1 MWEQLAWD
9 APERVFSE
17 YRAGVRYKTALGEK
31 GLYRQNEINRRFFVG
46 DQWHGARCGGE
57 RPLVRHNVI
66 RRIGDYKMSV
76 VGGSPVAVNYS
87 ADGVPDTVALRE
99 KVRQHKQLM
108 AAGEMPA
115 LSQTEEIELVMS
127 ALSDYFRV
135 TAERV
140 QLDTLRDRVLRAAY
154 CTGTGVLYTYWDDRI
169 KTGLYADERRTT
181 PITGDIACEVL
192 DIENVYFGDPTVEA
206 VQEQPFIVV
215 AQRRAVSE
223 LRRMAERYGR
233 SDEEVAAICPDR
245 DEFTPA
251 GEPEGEGK
259 ALLLTKFYKEY
270 TADGGFH
277 IMAVQVCRGVT
288 VRGAWD
294 MGLRCYPLAV
304 FRWDSRHGSVYGES
318 EVTYLIP
325 NQIAI
330 NRMQTSSVWGVLMQ
344 GMPTLL
350 VNGDVV
356 QQPVTNDPGQVIR
369 VFGSGE
375 DMRSALTYVD
385 PPAFSAALD
394 TTLASLMSNTLAQNG
409 ANAAAL
415 GDITPD
421 NTSAI
426 IAVREAAMMP
436 LQAVRMRFNAFCEDV
451 ARLWAEFW
459 VTGYGKRS
467 LKIDDE
473 SGVWYLPFD
482 AARYRDLLI
491 NAQVDVG
498 NATLW
503 SESQSMLTL
512 DNLLQRG
519 VITVEQYLKRLPRG
533 TVPDVDSLLREV
545 QQLPQPTNEEVPL

>member
-1 MWEQLAWD
+1 MDEQQAWD
-9 APERVFSE
+9 TPERVFGE

-31 GLYRQNEINRRFFVG
+31 GLYRQNEINRRFFAG

-76 VGGSPVAVNYS
+76 VGGTPVAVNYS
-87 ADGVPDTVALRE
+87 ADGVPDTVELRE
-99 KVRQHKQLM
+99 RAREHKRM
-108 AAGEMPA
+108 AAAGNLPVLSGE
-115 LSQTEEIELVMS
+115 EEIELVMT

-140 QLDTLRDRVLRAAY
+140 RLDSLRDRVLRQAY
-154 CTGTGVLYTYWDDRI
+154 CTGTGVLYTYWDERI
-169 KTGLYADERRTT
+169 KTGLYADERCTA

-192 DIENVYFGDPTVEA
+192 DIENVYFGDPTVEE
-206 VQEQPFIVV
+206 VQDQPFILV

-223 LRRMAERYGR
+223 LRRMAKRYGR
-233 SDEEVAAICPDR
+233 SDEEVEAIRADR

-259 ALLLTKFYKEY
+259 ALLLTKFYKDY
-270 TADGGFH
+270 TENGTFRL
-277 IMAVQVCRGVT
+277 MAVQVCRGVT

-304 FRWDSRHGSVYGES
+304 FRWDSRHDSVYGES

-375 DMRSALTYVD
+375 DMRSALTYVE
-385 PPAFSAALD
+385 PPSFSAAID
-394 TTLASLMSNTLAQNG
+394 NTLASLMRNTLAQNG

-415 GDITPD
+415 GDVTPE

-436 LQAVRMRFNAFCEDV
+436 LQAVRMRFNAFCEDI

-467 LKIDDE
+467 LKIRDE

-482 AARYRDLLI
+482 AAHYRDLLI

-498 NATLW
+498 NAGLW
-503 SESQSMLTL
+503 SESQSVLTL

-533 TVPDVDSLLREV
+533 TVPDVDSLLRE
-545 QQLPQPTNEEVPL
+545 LEETAAQTGEEAVI